1 MVGNEELT
9 DSTCMKVC
17 QLLFPVTPSGLL
29 ERLLNHRVMNVITS
43 NSGHNKNYMHEQAV
57 QLLDFLVTVRSLTAY
72 RLSHFVEYGE

>member
-1 MVGNEELT
+1 
-9 DSTCMKVC
+9 MKVC

-57 QLLDFLVTVRSLTAY
+57 QLLDFLVTVRFWWSMN
-72 RLSHFVEYGE
+72 